1 MPNKIGRFEIVSQVA
16 KTPFATVYKAQDTES
31 QQTVALKIVAL
42 SQVLDRDS
50 LVKSVFE
57 EADRS
62 KPLNSPNIAQLYGVG
77 DEDGQLLAAAEY
89 IQGNSVATTLAR
101 KDGFSIWDLQDIA
114 RQVCHALD
122 HAQVHK
128 VVHHSLE
135 PAKIMVQW
143 DGLVKVLGFGIST
156 MNANAGSSPS
166 VPEIFHYMSP
176 EDLRGEACDHRSAI
190 FALGAVLYEMATEQ
204 KAFAGETADQ
214 VRTAILESVPAA
226 PKTLK
231 GNLNPGL
238 SDLIMKAL
246 AKSPDQRYQ
255 SGQELVRDL
264 EQCNA
269 ATKKT
274 TTVAPA
280 KAQAAAAGAAPAG
293 GPKPNPF
300 AKAAPSPAASA
311 AAPATEKA
319 PKPSFAVDPA
329 MVEDDAGT
337 PAAAAR
343 KSFSDLEELPP
354 LKDIFVPSIN
364 PEPPSPADELPQVAP
379 AQIASRK
386 KDDKPKVQVREA
398 AQKAVSEIRN
408 TPPQLFLYAVGAA
421 VALVGIIIAVLML
434 RNFFADYDSRTS
446 SVASVPV
453 VSGKH
458 KSPKQAAPAAPPA
471 QTTAPAPQQ
480 QAQAE
485 ITPPPPVETQPEP
498 VVTEQPEKPA
508 RAAKSKS
515 RVRVATT
522 PQLAA
527 LMVSSVP
534 AGAQISFDG
543 SPLCQSPCTLTDI
556 APGQHTV
563 EASKAGFSSES
574 RTIGLKPGAS
584 SSLNIQLGSLA
595 ATISVSSHP
604 AGAVVVLDGKDTG
617 KLTPA
622 VLTVSK
628 PGVHTVVVRRNG
640 YLDASHSVNA
650 QIGQTANVNA
660 SLTQLGQTD
669 DIRSAGGKFKKLLG
683 RGGESAS
690 MGIVS
695 VKTQPKGA
703 QIMVNNRVLDKTAPF
718 DFYLNPGTYVID
730 LTMSGYKSLHKVVE
744 VQEGEKVQIEETL
757 QAQ

>member
-1 MPNKIGRFEIVSQVA
+1 MPNKIGRFEIISQVA
-16 KTPFATVYKAQDTES
+16 KTPFATVYKAQDPES
-31 QQTVALKIVAL
+31 QHTVALKVVAL

-50 LVKSVFE
+50 LVKTVFE

-156 MNANAGSSPS
+156 MNANAGASPS

-176 EDLRGEACDHRSAI
+176 EELRGETCDHRSAI
-190 FALGAVLYEMATEQ
+190 FALGAILYEMATEQ

-214 VRTAILESVPAA
+214 VRIAILESTPAA

-231 GNLNPGL
+231 GNLSPGL
-238 SDLIMKAL
+238 SDLILKAL
-246 AKSPDQRYQ
+246 AKSPEQRYQ

-269 ATKKT
+269 ATKKSA
-274 TTVAPA
+274 TVAPP

-311 AAPATEKA
+311 AAPATEKG

-364 PEPPSPADELPQVAP
+364 PEEPSAEQEPPVVPIQATAK
-379 AQIASRK
+379 K
-386 KDDKPKVQVREA
+386 KDEKPKVQVREA
-398 AQKAVSEIRN
+398 AQKAVAEIRN
-408 TPPQLFLYAVGAA
+408 TPPQLFVYAVGGA

-434 RNFFADYDSRTS
+434 RNFFTDYDSGSPT
-446 SVASVPV
+446 VATARAAT
-453 VSGKH
+453 GKH
-458 KSPKQAAPAAPPA
+458 KPSKQAAPTPPPA
-471 QTTAPAPQQ
+471 QAAAPAPQQ
-480 QAQAE
+480 QAQPE
-485 ITPPPPVETQPEP
+485 VTPPPPIEEQQPAP
-498 VVTEQPEKPA
+498 VVTEAPEKPT
-508 RAAKSKS
+508 RAAKSRG

-527 LMVSSVP
+527 
-534 AGAQISFDG
+534 
-543 SPLCQSPCTLTDI
+543 
-556 APGQHTV
+556 
-563 EASKAGFSSES
+563 
-574 RTIGLKPGAS
+574 
-584 SSLNIQLGSLA
+584 
-595 ATISVSSHP
+595 
-604 AGAVVVLDGKDTG
+604 
-617 KLTPA
+617 
-622 VLTVSK
+622 
-628 PGVHTVVVRRNG
+628 
-640 YLDASHSVNA
+640 
-650 QIGQTANVNA
+650 
-660 SLTQLGQTD
+660 
-669 DIRSAGGKFKKLLG
+669 
-683 RGGESAS
+683 
-690 MGIVS
+690 
-695 VKTQPKGA
+695 
-703 QIMVNNRVLDKTAPF
+703 
-718 DFYLNPGTYVID
+718 
-730 LTMSGYKSLHKVVE
+730 
-744 VQEGEKVQIEETL
+744 
-757 QAQ
+757 